1 MTQGIREIR
10 MKTAETAETAVDT
23 RDSGSPGKRGNV
35 MDYTALANELLS
47 VRANL
52 LQVPASQQLS
62 QMVKGEMFVLNY
74 LVTHETIIHPKEL
87 SEKMAVTT
95 ARIAS
100 LLNHMEEKKLISRYT
115 DPEDNRQIV
124 VILTQEGKLA
134 IQAVRA
140 KVISYVSTMLEG
152 LGPEDAEAYIRIQKK
167 IWNNYQQNH

>member
-10 MKTAETAETAVDT
+10 IKTAGEAANT

-115 DPEDNRQIV
+115 DPEDSRQIV

>member
-1 MTQGIREIR
+1 
-10 MKTAETAETAVDT
+10 
-23 RDSGSPGKRGNV
+23 
-35 MDYTALANELLS
+35 MDYTALANELLG

-74 LVTHETIIHPKEL
+74 LATHETIIHPKEL

-100 LLNHMEEKKLISRYT
+100 LLNHMEEKKLICRCP
-115 DPEDNRQIV
+115 DRNDNRQIV
-124 VILTQEGKLA
+124 VVLTQEGKLA
-134 IQAVRA
+134 IQQTRA
-140 KVISYVSTMLEG
+140 KAISHVAAMLEG

-167 IWNNYQQNH
+167 IWNNFQKKQA